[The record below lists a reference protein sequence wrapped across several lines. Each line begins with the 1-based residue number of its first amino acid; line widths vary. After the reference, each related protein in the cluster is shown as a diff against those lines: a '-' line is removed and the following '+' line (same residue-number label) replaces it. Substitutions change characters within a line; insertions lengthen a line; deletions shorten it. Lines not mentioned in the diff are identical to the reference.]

1 MIIMGIMYILSA
13 FCAIIGQAIGFSFM
27 ALFGWVSTL
36 CCKEEPKQ
44 EDEIPTYVYSEL
56 EAYRHQLMANYRLG
70 ERVIHDIK
78 QQEFVGR
85 LSPTDREK
93 YDKKLADYEA
103 RCAQIEKKIV
113 KLGEKYNIDIE

>member
-1 MIIMGIMYILSA
+1 MIITGVIYILSA
-13 FCAIIGQAIGFSFM
+13 FCAIIGQAITFCFIG
-27 ALFGWVSTL
+27 LFGWIGSMFA
-36 CCKEEPKQ
+36 KEEVKE
-44 EDEIPTYVYSEL
+44 EDEVPTYVYSEL
-56 EAYRHQLMANYRLG
+56 EAYKHQLIANYKLG

-85 LSPTDREK
+85 LSPTDKEK

-113 KLGEKYNIDIE
+113 KLGEKYNIDVE